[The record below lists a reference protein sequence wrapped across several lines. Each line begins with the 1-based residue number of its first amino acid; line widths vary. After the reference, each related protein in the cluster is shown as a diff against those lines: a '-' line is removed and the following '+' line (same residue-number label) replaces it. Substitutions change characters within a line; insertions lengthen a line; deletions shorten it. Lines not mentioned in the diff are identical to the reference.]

1 MPIDLTPTGNAGGS
15 GRENIKMRRDS
26 ATRLRMLTAKLTLI
40 FGRRVTYQETIDIL
54 CGHIDDTTLNSL
66 ARDYAQSHDIKLLS

>member
-1 MPIDLTPTGNAGGS
+1 MPIELTSTENNGN
-15 GRENIKMRRDS
+15 GRESIKMRPD
-26 ATRLRMLTAKLTLI
+26 AVTRLRMLAAKLTLI

-54 CGHIDDTTLNSL
+54 CGHIDDTTLSSL